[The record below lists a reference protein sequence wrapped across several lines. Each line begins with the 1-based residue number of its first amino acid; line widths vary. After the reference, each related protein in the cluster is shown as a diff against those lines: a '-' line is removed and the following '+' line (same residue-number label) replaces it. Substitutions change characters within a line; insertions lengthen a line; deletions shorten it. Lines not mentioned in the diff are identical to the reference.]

1 MTTATVAAQQ
11 RAEHLGRFPVAW
23 NAGSISNSSATATQ
37 FTMNDT
43 QQQQQPHQQPPLLH
57 TSDTSPQQQQQQQ
70 QQSNA
75 NGGSGLSI
83 AANLALLTGSS
94 NGTPPNN
101 ITGNNSSNNNNNN
114 SSSSSGNTGGSKS
127 RSVSLNDT
135 KMDHHLR
142 EQQQQQH
149 HHHHHQS
156 SQQQQASQHALHS
169 RLRGGVSPTPSE
181 QQYALKW
188 NDFQSSILSSFR
200 HLRDEEDFVDVTI
213 ACDTRS
219 FTAHKVVLSACSP
232 YFRKL
237 LKANPCEHP
246 IVILRDVRSDDIEN
260 LLRTGGK
267 GIYGSVFCE
276 NGGIP
281 PLAGRARFMYNG
293 EVHIGQDQLSDFLKT
308 AQLLQVRGLADV
320 TSGANPTGGRTSANS
335 SMLNSS
341 LSTPAVQELK
351 ASPTSTSLPWELP
364 EDNTPAPPPQKRT
377 KSSELY
383 RKQHGLSP
391 DDPIPLDLLPIGQ
404 HPLTRDRSK
413 DKSKQ
418 QQQQQQQ
425 QHDHHHQQ
433 QREQQAAQH
442 HLHRGSSEH
451 DLHHHH
457 HLRER
462 DRSLEL
468 RESLLGQALEGGP
481 TLTLPSASG
490 EDSNSSDTAASDHGD
505 DIEGLNGNVEHT
517 RPSFPFLQ
525 GLQGIPGLIPG
536 PSGMHGDNFD
546 ARQHCDTLIKE
557 EIDEAQPR
565 SGEVSPRASPDTRR
579 RTHDPERSH
588 ANGLDYSR
596 TGRQQLHQRR
606 LAKRFKRHH
615 YDHPSAQRPATS
627 AAGPVKSSPMHTVDE
642 LCDDRN
648 RELQRRATGGLAT
661 IDDVREALA
670 LRRPLSN
677 HTEVPARQQKSTYED
692 EVQERGQAR
701 GHEQRN
707 AEHERDEDDEDDNM
721 MRMRE
726 EEEDEEDEDGAASEE
741 NDGDLKVDGRLSAIA
756 TTLDSEYHKRMA
768 AAGVLAAA
776 AAASAVSSMN
786 GAAALGDAGSEQAAA
801 DFFAAHHK
809 AGTHELAF
817 KQHFLNEKVR
827 LQALL
832 QRQAQQQHQ
841 HHQKLAGFLL
851 STAST
856 PPTPTLTPTS
866 VLNLGPPSGGSDQRG
881 GSQSPAAG
889 GSSCRSSAAATS
901 SGAGGGS
908 VTTGYEGATGASK
921 QTNNSSSNSNNNSS
935 HNNNSNSSNSSS
947 TSKSVAAV
955 AAAAAAADRLFA
967 AAYSNSG
974 TAPTVPSTGGSA
986 SSAGGANSG
995 NSAGQGQVYLLPCP
1009 LCEVPLEPRVFR
1021 QHLDRHY
1028 PRDSPVCP
1036 VIQCGRR
1043 FAHPNSVRNHM
1054 RLKHTNQWAQMKAM
1068 RSSGGPFTGIP

>member
-1 MTTATVAAQQ
+1 MTTATVVAQQ
-11 RAEHLGRFPVAW
+11 SENFGRFA
-23 NAGSISNSSATATQ
+23 AASCSSAGTTASTVAAPGTQ
-37 FTMNDT
+37 LRMNDT
-43 QQQQQPHQQPPLLH
+43 HQPQPLH
-57 TSDTSPQQQQQQQ
+57 TSDTSPRDQ
-70 QQSNA
+70 NT
-75 NGGSGLSI
+75 NGTSTGGGL
-83 AANLALLTGSS
+83 AVANLALHGGASGALNANS
-94 NGTPPNN
+94 NGSTTSNGSGTN
-101 ITGNNSSNNNNNN
+101 TTNNNNH
-114 SSSSSGNTGGSKS
+114 GTGKS
-127 RSVSLNDT
+127 RTMSLSEG
-135 KMDHHLR
+135 KIDHLLR
-142 EQQQQQH
+142 DQQREQQREQHQSSHHQQSSQQQQQH
-149 HHHHHQS
+149 H
-156 SQQQQASQHALHS
+156 QHPLQN
-169 RLRGGVSPTPSE
+169 RLRAVSPTPSE

-213 ACDTRS
+213 ACDSRS

-246 IVILRDVRSDDIEN
+246 IVILRDVRSEDIEN
-260 LLRTGGK
+260 LL
-267 GIYGSVFCE
+267 
-276 NGGIP
+276 
-281 PLAGRARFMYNG
+281 RFMYNG

-320 TSGANPTGGRTSANS
+320 TTGNPTGGRTSANS

-364 EDNTPAPPPQKRT
+364 DDNNPAPPPQKRT

-404 HPLTRDRSK
+404 HPLTRERDRSK

-418 QQQQQQQ
+418 
-425 QHDHHHQQ
+425 DHH
-433 QREQQAAQH
+433 
-442 HLHRGSSEH
+442 HRGSSEH

-457 HLRER
+457 HHRER

-481 TLTLPSASG
+481 TLTVPSKHPDLLSLQAVASG

-505 DIEGLNGNVEHT
+505 DIEGLNGNIEHT
-517 RPSFPFLQ
+517 RPSFPFL

-546 ARQHCDTLIKE
+546 ARQHCDALIKE
-557 EIDEAQPR
+557 EIDEPQRNDA
-565 SGEVSPRASPDTRR
+565 SHRAAIHEDRATGRVRR
-579 RTHDPERSH
+579 RDHDQ
-588 ANGLDYSR
+588 NGLDCSTGSR
-596 TGRQQLHQRR
+596 QHQQLQQRR
-606 LAKRFKRHH
+606 FAKRFKRSHH
-615 YDHPSAQRPATS
+615 PEVGENLHRRHTVASPSVSLRSEEAYEEQTMERGHSSQRPGIN
-627 AAGPVKSSPMHTVDE
+627 GPSV
-642 LCDDRN
+642 L
-648 RELQRRATGGLAT
+648 
-661 IDDVREALA
+661 DDVREALA
-670 LRRPLSN
+670 LRRSTAN
-677 HTEVPARQQKSTYED
+677 HTEVPARQKPTYNSD
-692 EVQERGQAR
+692 V
-701 GHEQRN
+701 
-707 AEHERDEDDEDDNM
+707 
-721 MRMRE
+721 
-726 EEEDEEDEDGAASEE
+726 EEEDEEDVGNGERGRVAVANRDTNDRDIRTPLRDEDEDDEEDADGGSEDNE
-741 NDGDLKVDGRLSAIA
+741 LDLKVDGRLSAIA

-776 AAASAVSSMN
+776 AAASAS
-786 GAAALGDAGSEQAAA
+786 ALGDAGSEQAAA

-809 AGTHELAF
+809 AGTHELAL

-832 QRQAQQQHQ
+832 QRQAQQHQ

-851 STAST
+851 STATT
-856 PPTPTLTPTS
+856 PPTPTLTPTN
-866 VLNLGPPSGGSDQRG
+866 VLNLGQSGNTDHQRG
-881 GSQSPAAG
+881 GSASPATTAG
-889 GSSCRSSAAATS
+889 GRSSAAAGNGD
-901 SGAGGGS
+901 SGSCSKPAN
-908 VTTGYEGATGASK
+908 SK
-921 QTNNSSSNSNNNSS
+921 QQSSCNSSPSPASS
-935 HNNNSNSSNSSS
+935 A
-947 TSKSVAAV
+947 AAV

-967 AAYSNSG
+967 AAYSNSASAAAGAG
-974 TAPTVPSTGGSA
+974 TGAGG
-986 SSAGGANSG
+986 SSAGGANVGSG
-995 NSAGQGQVYLLPCP
+995 SAGNGQVYLLPCP